1 MLLSDGYALVGVEMT
16 GGVMFED
23 VCITRFVG
31 GWLREVRKDMAVIV

>member
-16 GGVMFED
+16 GGVIFEE

-31 GWLREVRKDMAVIV
+31 GWLREVRNDIAVTV

>member
-16 GGVMFED
+16 GGVIFEE

-31 GWLREVRKDMAVIV
+31 GWLREVRSDIAVTV